1 MYEKMKTHCK
11 KKKRIREK
19 EIYFQWVSRMVL
31 IYFSFMSGPS
41 LGTETFVELPLQLP
55 RVACCSGSCPRS
67 LDADAGGLSE
77 PLQGS
82 PLQALISRPSPR
94 RFYGKSEVHL
104 GTCNC
109 LRSSIGG
116 SDTQLGFKTMPDDLE
131 QFWLRDAVI
140 YLEMLGLC

>member
-1 MYEKMKTHCK
+1 
-11 KKKRIREK
+11 
-19 EIYFQWVSRMVL
+19 MVL
-31 IYFSFMSGPS
+31 IYFSFTSGPS

-55 RVACCSGSCPRS
+55 SVACCSGSCPRS

-82 PLQALISRPSPR
+82 LLQVLISRPRPR
-94 RFYGKSEVHL
+94 RFCRKSEVHP

-131 QFWLRDAVI
+131 QF
-140 YLEMLGLC
+140 